1 MIWMWHAIC
10 VGLEPQPQP
19 YNITWTHQYPKFP
32 KIHPHQQKHNSVPGD
47 PYAHPQH
54 SKVMVKQFA
63 NIWYGC
69 GMQSVLNLS
78 LIHDLTTSLGLISI
92 PSFLKS
98 TLPAPKHNT
107 VRMDPWAH
115 PKLDKRIKQF
125 AYISYGCGMQPL
137 LVWCLSYDLT
147 TSLGLK
153 HIPSFLKSCPTCSSV
168 TV

>member
-19 YNITWTHQYPKFP
+19 YNITCTHQYPKFP

-54 SKVMVKQFA
+54 SKVMAKHFVY
-63 NIWYGC
+63 IWYGC
-69 GMQSVLNLS
+69 GMQSVLVWS
-78 LIHDLTTSLGLISI
+78 LIH
-92 PSFLKS
+92 
-98 TLPAPKHNT
+98 TLPASKHNT

-115 PKLDKRIKQF
+115 PKLDKRLKQF
-125 AYISYGCGMQPL
+125 DSIWYGCGMQPL

-153 HIPSFLKSCPTCSSV
+153 HIPSFFKSSPTCSSV